1 MGDSKLRNSNQSGNK
16 LPRSL
21 IIGHKTNDN
30 VVYHMRK
37 TINPAPKKSVSA
49 KESAK
54 TPALQAV
61 FETVDANSA
70 G

>member
-30 VVYHMRK
+30 
-37 TINPAPKKSVSA
+37 
-49 KESAK
+49 
-54 TPALQAV
+54 
-61 FETVDANSA
+61 
-70 G
+70 